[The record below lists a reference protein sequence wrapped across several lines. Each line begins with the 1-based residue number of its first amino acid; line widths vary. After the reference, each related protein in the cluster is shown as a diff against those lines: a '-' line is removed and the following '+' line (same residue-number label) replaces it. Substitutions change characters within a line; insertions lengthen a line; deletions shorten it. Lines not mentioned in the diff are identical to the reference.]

1 MFSLSTCLAFSTW
14 LCLCPYHTHAVS
26 ASTSRQRLQS
36 LLSLSSYS
44 SSVIPESKE
53 YTDWPP
59 VGGSGQSNDGNRSE
73 TVNSYHQFYQTFYGT
88 PEAVNNLERTYGP
101 TGREKVL
108 TTQNIQQK
116 LEDVRRANDHF
127 LKIRSRAEC
136 KTPRPQVV
144 RVKDYYPDIS
154 KYYVPHC
161 TILHRCPTRQVVVK
175 MDYTDV
181 VHYR

>member
-108 TTQNIQQK
+108 TTQNIQQSK
-116 LEDVRRANDHF
+116 CSIRFLQGVFLHLSVRNG
-127 LKIRSRAEC
+127 
-136 KTPRPQVV
+136 QVV
-144 RVKDYYPDIS
+144 KALES
-154 KYYVPHC
+154 
-161 TILHRCPTRQVVVK
+161 
-175 MDYTDV
+175 
-181 VHYR
+181 